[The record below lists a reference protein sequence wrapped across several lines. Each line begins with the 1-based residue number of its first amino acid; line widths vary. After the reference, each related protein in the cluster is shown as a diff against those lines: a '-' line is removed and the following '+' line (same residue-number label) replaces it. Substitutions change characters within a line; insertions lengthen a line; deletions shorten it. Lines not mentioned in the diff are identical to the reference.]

1 MRTMRIRY
9 PVLLTITLV
18 LLCGIAIAHSPSDM
32 RLDYDLE
39 PGNLLVTVT
48 HQVDD
53 FSTHY
58 VREIVIQKNG
68 VTIDTVTYASQPSR
82 ETFTYSYP
90 VTLEPGDVARVTARC
105 NIGGSITREYT
116 RPAAQGQP
124 ATGIPTSPSMAPS
137 LWVVHAALLLAAI
150 FLLLGVAIL
159 PTYGKGIAGW
169 YRVHAALAMVGGILA
184 IAAIAIV
191 LGPLPS
197 GAIRDAWD
205 AHVALGLI
213 VLLLLL
219 CTLGAGVY
227 RKWAGGHKGQVRTA
241 HLWLGRALVVLVLA
255 NIVLGLSAVG
265 VLG

>member
-1 MRTMRIRY
+1 MRASR
-9 PVLLTITLV
+9 
-18 LLCGIAIAHSPSDM
+18 
-32 RLDYDLE
+32 
-39 PGNLLVTVT
+39 
-48 HQVDD
+48 
-53 FSTHY
+53 
-58 VREIVIQKNG
+58 RER
-68 VTIDTVTYASQPSR
+68 PSR
-82 ETFTYSYP
+82 TPIRLPLNPGTWHASRPGAISGVQSP
-90 VTLEPGDVARVTARC
+90 V
-105 NIGGSITREYT
+105 NTRGLPP
-116 RPAAQGQP
+116 RA
-124 ATGIPTSPSMAPS
+124 S
-137 LWVVHAALLLAAI
+137 LLRGLLLAAI